1 MSASTSTSRSG
12 SIKSSRTSASDSPS
26 TSATN
31 DHGRYVL
38 DARLRSVLSDRLGLP
53 LLFALHG
60 NDPGTLSHLARR
72 SQFAAEQRPEL
83 FDGIL
88 KEAIAEWKKSLK
100 QKEPQ
105 LTKILSEIISK
116 ESASFNALNELKVK
130 EATKPD
136 GRIDI
141 VLTAAAK
148 NDERE
153 STPLT
158 VIEVGLNGIDW
169 WKKLDQGVKYVERMR
184 IQTQPTKAV
193 RFQEPLLLAVVTI
206 DDELDT
212 ESGEFV
218 TRLGVFLC
226 SRKNELEETDEFR
239 MSLLWHSQ
247 TTSLMD
253 GSAMFGRLLRVTA
266 DFSLWRNENRKDSYE
281 YFSSNCCRVGQH
293 VSGDY
298 ILFLLLF
305 LSHSLGNNLTL
316 FILMAGASEL

>member
-1 MSASTSTSRSG
+1 MSTSTFTSTSG
-12 SIKSSRTSASDSPS
+12 SRKSSRTSASDSPS
-26 TSATN
+26 GSATN

-38 DARLRSVLSDRLGLP
+38 DARLRSVLSHRLGLP

-60 NDPGTLSHLARR
+60 NDPSKLSHLART
-72 SQFAAEQRPEL
+72 SQFSAEQRREL

-88 KEAIAEWKKSLK
+88 KDAVTEWKKGLN

-116 ESASFNALNELKVK
+116 ESSASFNALHELKVEQAK
-130 EATKPD
+130 KPD

-141 VLTAAAK
+141 VLTTAGK
-148 NDERE
+148 DDERE

-184 IQTQPTKAV
+184 IQTQPTKPV
-193 RFQEPLLLAVVTI
+193 RFQKPLLLAVVTI
-206 DDELDT
+206 DDEPDR

-218 TRLGVFLC
+218 VRLGVFLC

-247 TTSLMD
+247 TTSLKD

-266 DFSLWRNENRKDSYE
+266 DFRLWRDENPDDSYE

-293 VSGDY
+293 VSGEDY
-298 ILFLLLF
+298 V
-305 LSHSLGNNLTL
+305 
-316 FILMAGASEL
+316 